1 MCVLFTYRMCKSKK
15 LTKGIVIDLA
25 RVLAATSPAFSLSP
39 PHPFFIAASLS
50 LPFPDPPS
58 KSRETNILL
67 ALRAIANLFVT
78 ANGRMMLSTE
88 DVTKD
93 ILTNIGRVEWSKVG
107 KNVRIAGAT
116 IVLQ

>member
-1 MCVLFTYRMCKSKK
+1 MCKSKK

-25 RVLAATSPAFSLSP
+25 RVLAATSPAFALSP

-93 ILTNIGRVEWSKVG
+93 ILTNIGRVEWGKVG